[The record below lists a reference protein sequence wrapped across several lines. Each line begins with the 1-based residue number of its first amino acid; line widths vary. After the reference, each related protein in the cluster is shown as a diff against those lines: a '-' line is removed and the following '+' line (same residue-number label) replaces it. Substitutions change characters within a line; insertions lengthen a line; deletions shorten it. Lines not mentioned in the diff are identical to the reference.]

1 MSSQSVTNIISEDML
16 TSLRNALDPASKMKV
31 VCIGSFNPLSR
42 KACEIIETA
51 HETVH
56 RFQFIKQSNPVI
68 VVPLFKKL
76 FRDDITWESSMCG
89 LSNHRLVD
97 YVVNVE
103 RCSTIDIVDRF
114 SPDFI
119 FLDRSIAG
127 HTDLEMFAKK
137 MRIKL
142 IRV

>member
-1 MSSQSVTNIISEDML
+1 MSNQSVTKIVSEDML
-16 TSLRNALDPASKMKV
+16 SSLRNALDPASKMKV

-42 KACEIIETA
+42 KSCEIIETA
-51 HETVH
+51 YETVH

-68 VVPLFKKL
+68 LVPLFKKL
-76 FRDDITWESSMCG
+76 FQDDVRWESSMCG

-103 RCSTIDIVDRF
+103 RCSSIDIIDRF
-114 SPDFI
+114 SPDFV

-127 HTDLEMFAKK
+127 YTDIEMFAKK
-137 MRIKL
+137 MRIKI